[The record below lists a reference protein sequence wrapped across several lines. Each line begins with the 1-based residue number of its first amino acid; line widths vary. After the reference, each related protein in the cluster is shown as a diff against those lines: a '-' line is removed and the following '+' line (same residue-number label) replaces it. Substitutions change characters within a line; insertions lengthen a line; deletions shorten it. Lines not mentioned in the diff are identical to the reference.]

1 MAFKKVS
8 AYKSNNSEL
17 NNKFPVHVNWE
28 IFSIKLM
35 PGNIDMSLDPSISNS
50 VLPSFTS
57 GQIRLYLVTNLSTRN
72 VPH

>member
-1 MAFKKVS
+1 M
-8 AYKSNNSEL
+8 
-17 NNKFPVHVNWE
+17 NWE